1 MIKSL
6 YDQFQGQVITAED
19 FKASSGVLHGCILS
33 PHLFNLFLNSI
44 VSLIYSEYSATIG
57 GLLISNLACAD
68 DIDVLAKYS
77 QEIKAQ
83 ANKLYDATKPY
94 YLGEVLEAERDF
106 EEAAKCM
113 TTAIDVQRT
122 SPILDFGIVPLIFE

>member
-1 MIKSL
+1 M
-6 YDQFQGQVITAED
+6 QVI
-19 FKASSGVLHGCILS
+19 
-33 PHLFNLFLNSI
+33 
-44 VSLIYSEYSATIG
+44 SLIFPH
-57 GLLISNLACAD
+57 CR
-68 DIDVLAKYS
+68 
-77 QEIKAQ
+77 
-83 ANKLYDATKPY
+83 Y